1 MGSVPVHFA
10 LDRCITRKGSRRH
23 RFVVCANHR
32 FVQKAG
38 RCSRGWAG
46 VFAGPAMAQFEM
58 DGDGALRA
66 LFPCTSSCII
76 AGLGKAPGGFAGVP
90 PLNSLLRRSA
100 IWWDASM

>member
-10 LDRCITRKGSRRH
+10 LDRCITRKSSWRQ

-58 DGDGALRA
+58 DGDRALRA
-66 LFPCTSSCII
+66 LFPCTWSCII
-76 AGLGKAPGGFAGVP
+76 AGLGKAPGGFAGGR

>member
-46 VFAGPAMAQFEM
+46 VFAGPAMVRLEM
-58 DGDGALRA
+58 DGRGFHELPFHALLA
-66 LFPCTSSCII
+66 VSW
-76 AGLGKAPGGFAGVP
+76 LGQERLAEAWLG
-90 PLNSLLRRSA
+90 SLR
-100 IWWDASM
+100 